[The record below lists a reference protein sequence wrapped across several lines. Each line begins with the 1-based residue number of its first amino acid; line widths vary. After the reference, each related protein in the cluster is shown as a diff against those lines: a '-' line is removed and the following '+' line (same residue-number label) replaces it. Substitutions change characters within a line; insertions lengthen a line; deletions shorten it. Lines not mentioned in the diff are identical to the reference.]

1 MTDNH
6 ISAGPMME
14 IHDADFD
21 AIKQELHDEHKL
33 HCESDH
39 DPYIWI
45 DTTHAWSDGRNIYVN
60 AACQNCMK
68 GSDRTPVR
76 EDQKF
81 HIQTKTTRKRRS
93 DDLSH

>member
-21 AIKQELHDEHKL
+21 TIKQEQHDEHKL

-45 DTTHAWSDGRNIYVN
+45 DMTHAWSDGRNIYVN
-60 AACQNCMK
+60 AECQNCMK